1 MSLTKRILFGTA
13 ASGFSRALQILLGLT
28 LLPVLFR
35 SLPKEELGL
44 WLLLGQSWATLGILD
59 FGFGV
64 TLTRAIAFAKGKSG
78 SDPRAPLTDAT
89 LAEIADLLRTG
100 RIIYTVLA
108 VVAFFVPLLLG
119 FYYLRSLTLESSS
132 LYTVWLAW
140 GVLCLG
146 QSLMVWAAPWTSL
159 LQGVGYV
166 GWDALIGSFVQS
178 LMIVAQI
185 LVVLLGGG
193 IVSLA
198 VVTATGALTQ
208 RFVLF
213 GFARRNRPELFER
226 AGIWQSSF
234 FTEMRPLAL
243 RAWLTAL
250 GVWMI
255 SSTDQFIIASL
266 TGVPELPAY
275 RAAWLLMSNVTILAV
290 MLATSSGVFVSHL
303 WQAGQV
309 NEIHRII
316 KRNCRFGWLVMA
328 CTAVVLLIAGQTLFS
343 VWLGN
348 GNFVGYPLLIV
359 FLLIFALDNQS
370 VAISVATRATGAEIY
385 AASSLIAG
393 VLKIVLSIVLA
404 KQFGLIGVALGTLVA
419 LGLTNHW
426 YVPWH
431 GLARLAYSRVEFAK
445 SVVLPCLGLGLV
457 CASTLGGLMI
467 VLGKMGPWYELGLTF
482 GWVFAFFLAGMWFL
496 VLESK
501 QRKSLVDR
509 AVAAFRNSFFAR
521 QQTVR

>member
-1 MSLTKRILFGTA
+1 MSLTKRILFGAA
-13 ASGFSRALQILLGLT
+13 ASGFSRLVQILLGLT

-78 SDPRAPLTDAT
+78 SDPKAPLTDAT

-100 RIIYTVLA
+100 RNIYTVLA
-108 VVAFFVPLLLG
+108 LVAFFVPLLLG
-119 FYYLRSLTLESSS
+119 FYYLSSLSLESSN
-132 LYTVWLAW
+132 LYVVWMAW
-140 GVLCLG
+140 AVLCLG
-146 QSLMVWAAPWTSL
+146 QALTVWASPWTSL

-193 IVSLA
+193 LVSLA
-198 VVTATGALTQ
+198 AVTAIGALTQ

-226 AGIWQSSF
+226 VGLWQSKLF
-234 FTEMRPLAL
+234 AEMRPLAF

-266 TGVPELPAY
+266 AGVPELPAY

-328 CTAVVLLIAGQTLFS
+328 CTAVVLLMAGRTLFS
-343 VWLGN
+343 VWLGD
-348 GNFVGYPLLIV
+348 GNFVGYPLLVV

-370 VAISVATRATGAEIY
+370 VTISVAARATGEEIY
-385 AASSLIAG
+385 AASSLMAG
-393 VLKIVLSIVLA
+393 LLKILLSVVLA
-404 KQFGLIGVALGTLVA
+404 KHFGLIGVALGTLVA
-419 LGLTNHW
+419 LGVTNHW
-426 YVPWH
+426 YVPWS
-431 GLARLAYSRVEFAK
+431 GLARIAYPRLQFVVNVVFPVVAIGLACAAT
-445 SVVLPCLGLGLV
+445 LALLMLCLGKLSPWGELLITLFWVGLFFM
-457 CASTLGGLMI
+457 GGL
-467 VLGKMGPWYELGLTF
+467 WY
-482 GWVFAFFLAGMWFL
+482 L
-496 VLESK
+496 VLEP
-501 QRKSLVDR
+501 QQKSRLALR
-509 AVAAFRNSFFAR
+509 FALKR
-521 QQTVR
+521 